1 MLKKDTIWLGIIMGI
16 VLPAVFGIFIF
27 LIDLLIFYITRYGHV
42 IHRHDM
48 ILISIFINLLPIRIY
63 FVNLKFDRTGKGVL
77 LVTFILVLLFFIFI
91 RPL

>member
-1 MLKKDTIWLGIIMGI
+1 MLKKDAIWFGIVMGM
-16 VLPAVFGIFIF
+16 VLPALCGVFIF
-27 LIDLLIFYITRYGHV
+27 LVDLLIFNITEYGHV

-63 FVNLKFDRTGKGVL
+63 FVNLKYDRTGRGVL
-77 LVTFILVLLFFIFI
+77 LVTFIMMILFFIFI